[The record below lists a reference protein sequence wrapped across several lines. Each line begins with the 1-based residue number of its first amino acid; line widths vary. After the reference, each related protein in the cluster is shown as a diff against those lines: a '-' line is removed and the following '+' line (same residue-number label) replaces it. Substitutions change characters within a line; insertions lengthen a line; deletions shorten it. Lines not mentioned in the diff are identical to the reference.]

1 MCKCACECVCIFVRV
16 SCVWLYMSCMC
27 SNTYVF
33 EQPSVFECMFVY
45 EQASLV
51 AQTVKSLPAKWET
64 WIQSVGGEDP
74 LEEEMAIHS
83 SILAWRILWAEE
95 PGGMLSIAPW
105 GVGHDWTTNTFMCE
119 GVYVDMCVCIPVC
132 RCISVCVLC
141 ECVRRMWVFMNVYGC
156 VREWACVVSAPL
168 TSSSSS
174 KRHAVFL
181 WGATLK
187 PHVVPSELPVGVAW
201 PHMGR
206 ERREGAPGLGEL
218 SSTFILS
225 HNDGSGEQEAWTR
238 FLGVS

>member
-1 MCKCACECVCIFVRV
+1 MCMWVCVYICQGKL
-16 SCVWLYMSCMC
+16 CVTVYELYLH
-27 SNTYVF
+27 TYVF

-64 WIQSVGGEDP
+64 WSQSLGGEDP

-83 SILAWRILWAEE
+83 SILAWRILW
-95 PGGMLSIAPW
+95 MLSIAPW
-105 GVGHDWTTNTFMCE
+105 GVGHDWATNTFMCE
-119 GVYVDMCVCIPVC
+119 GVCVDMCVCITVC

-174 KRHAVFL
+174 KLHAVFL

-218 SSTFILS
+218 TSTFILS
-225 HNDGSGEQEAWTR
+225 HNDRSGEQEAWTR